1 MTTMANGFRQTIP
14 MGEPPRSVDE
24 AVERLISELPLKDR
38 VRIAKMDR
46 WELSALHVTLGPH
59 IREKYGFWT
68 GNEALMESCRVLS
81 GKDRFDIATGS
92 AMIIDTMWARLRRTH
107 AMRAVK

>member
-1 MTTMANGFRQTIP
+1 MANGFRQIIP
-14 MGEPPRSVDE
+14 MGELPRSVGE

-46 WELSALHVTLGPH
+46 WELSALHVILGPH
-59 IREKYGFWT
+59 IRERYGFWA
-68 GNEALMESCRVLS
+68 GNNELMESCRILS

>member
-1 MTTMANGFRQTIP
+1 MTTMANRSQQTIP
-14 MGEPPRSVDE
+14 MGDLPRTVDE

-38 VRIAKMDR
+38 VSIAKMNKR
-46 WELSALHVTLGPH
+46 ELSAMHVTLGPG

-68 GNEALMESCRVLS
+68 GNQELMESCRVLS

-92 AMIIDTMWARLRRTH
+92 AMIIDLMWARLKQTH
-107 AMRAVK
+107 SLRAVK

>member
-1 MTTMANGFRQTIP
+1 MANGFRQTIP
-14 MGEPPRSVDE
+14 MGELPRSVDE

-46 WELSALHVTLGPH
+46 WELSALHVTFGPH

-107 AMRAVK
+107 AMRAVR